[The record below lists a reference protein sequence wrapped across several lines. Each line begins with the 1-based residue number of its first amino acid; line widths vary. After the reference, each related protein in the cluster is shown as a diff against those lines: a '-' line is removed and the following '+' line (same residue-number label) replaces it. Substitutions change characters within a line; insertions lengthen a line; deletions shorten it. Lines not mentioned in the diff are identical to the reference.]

1 MPLSRYLKIFPCPD
15 RPGSHILY
23 STKKGSSVRVSDAL
37 LAAAR
42 SDTLGDSDRAALARL
57 EMVVDDL
64 ALERAAMASLVE
76 RTNARKHRFKATVV
90 LNLACNLACSYC
102 YEEDFRR
109 GDAMD
114 ETTARLLVDHVLHEQ
129 IEHGREVELRFYG
142 GEPLLSVPM
151 LKAIAGPLRD
161 AAQACGTRFS
171 CSMVTNG
178 TLLTRPVVEEL
189 LPYGLK
195 SAQIT
200 LDGPPEIHDLQR
212 PFVSGE
218 GSFAPIVANLKAV
231 SDLVTLNP
239 GGNFTRENFREFPR
253 LLDLLLAEGVDPE
266 QLGPVMFA
274 PILPK
279 SGRPSG
285 HDATACIT
293 SGEPWLAEAALF
305 LREET
310 LRRGFAA
317 MKPTMGACMVEFAND
332 LVVNWDGSLY
342 KCPAFMGWPEL
353 SVGTLARGVA
363 DYRHQSHNL
372 DCWRNDACLDCAYL
386 PLCFGGCRLITL
398 MQNGA
403 VNGVDCR
410 KPFYDAALEQIVLQD
425 LRYQRNG

>member
-1 MPLSRYLKIFPCPD
+1 MSLSRYLKIFPCPD

-23 STKKGSSVRVSDAL
+23 STKKGSTVRVSAAL

-42 SDTLGDSDRAALARL
+42 AGMLSPEEHAALARL
-57 EMVVDDL
+57 EMVVDDP
-64 ALERAAMASLVE
+64 AAERAAMASLVD

-114 ETTARLLVDHVLHEQ
+114 TATARLLVDHVLREQ
-129 IEHGREVELRFYG
+129 IERGREVELRFYG

-161 AAQACGTRFS
+161 AAAACGTRFS

-178 TLLTRPVVEEL
+178 TLLTRTVVEEL
-189 LPYGLK
+189 LPFGLT

-218 GSFAPIVANLKAV
+218 GSFATIVANTKAV
-231 SDLVTLNP
+231 CDLVTLNP

-253 LLDLLLAEGVDPE
+253 LLDLLLAAGIPPQ

-279 SGRPSG
+279 SGHAG
-285 HDATACIT
+285 TACVT
-293 SGEPWLAEAALF
+293 SAEPWLAEAALF

-317 MKPTMGACMVEFAND
+317 MKPTMGACMVEFDND

-353 SVGTLARGVA
+353 SVGTLASGVV
-363 DYRHQSHNL
+363 DYRQSHAL
-372 DCWRNDACLDCAYL
+372 DCWHNDACLDCAYL

-410 KPFYDAALEQIVLQD
+410 KPFYDAALERIVLQD
-425 LRYQRNG
+425 LRYQRSE

>member
-23 STKKGSSVRVSDAL
+23 STKKGSTVRVSAAL

-57 EMVVDDL
+57 EMVVDDP
-64 ALERAAMASLVE
+64 AAERAAMASLVE
-76 RTNARKHRFKATVV
+76 KTNARSSRFKATVV

-109 GDAMD
+109 GDAMG
-114 ETTARLLVDHVLHEQ
+114 EATAQLLVDHVLHEQ
-129 IEHGREVELRFYG
+129 IERGREVELRFYG

-189 LPYGLK
+189 LPFGLK

-218 GSFAPIVANLKAV
+218 GSFAPIVANTKAV
-231 SDLVTLNP
+231 CDLVTLNP
-239 GGNFTRENFREFPR
+239 GGNFTRENYRAFPAM
-253 LLDLLLAEGVDPE
+253 LDLLLAAGIDP
-266 QLGPVMFA
+266 QTLGPVMFA

-279 SGRPSG
+279 SGRPSV
-285 HDATACIT
+285 HDAGSACVT

-317 MKPTMGACMVEFAND
+317 MKPTMGACMVEFDND

-353 SVGTLARGVA
+353 SVGTLASGVT
-363 DYRHQSHNL
+363 DYRQSHNL

-398 MQNGA
+398 MHSGA

-410 KPFYDAALEQIVLQD
+410 KPFYDNALEQIVMQD
-425 LRYQRNG
+425 LRYQQSG